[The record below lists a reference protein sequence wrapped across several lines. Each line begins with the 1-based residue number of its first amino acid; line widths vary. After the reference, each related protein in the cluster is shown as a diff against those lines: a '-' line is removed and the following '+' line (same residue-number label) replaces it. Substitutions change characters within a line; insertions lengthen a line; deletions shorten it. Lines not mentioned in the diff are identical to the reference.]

1 MMNDQFQT
9 SPRMVSKSGHSRW
22 QKKHTLPVKDSALD
36 GISDQ
41 FDQFL
46 EAVKLQMQPEGRALH
61 TAGMLEY
68 LRTLLPNDVTLADLV
83 AGWQVLAQPRN
94 DTNSAVLSRRKTCGE
109 LAAIAAQLTSEQG
122 NLRAQ
127 SRPGRHGSMLPR
139 GAPIPVWLLCARPL
153 LANSRNCNPRDSGLY
168 RLFLVGHADH
178 ARGEIQDQPA
188 HRLGSR
194 CSDPLRICGEQVLAI
209 G

>member
-22 QKKHTLPVKDSALD
+22 QKKHALPVKDSALECN
-36 GISDQ
+36 SDQ

-83 AGWQVLAQPRN
+83 AGWQVLAQLRN

-122 NLRAQ
+122 NLTGAVSTWQAWLDASQRSADPRLAVMRQTFARELAELQ
-127 SRPGRHGSMLPR
+127 S
-139 GAPIPVWLLCARPL
+139 AR
-153 LANSRNCNPRDSGLY
+153 
-168 RLFLVGHADH
+168 
-178 ARGEIQDQPA
+178 
-188 HRLGSR
+188 
-194 CSDPLRICGEQVLAI
+194 
-209 G
+209 

>member
-22 QKKHTLPVKDSALD
+22 QKKHALTVKDSGLEGNSYQHA
-36 GISDQ
+36 S

-61 TAGMLEY
+61 NAGMLQH

-94 DTNSAVLSRRKTCGE
+94 DTNSEVLHRPKTCAD
-109 LAAIAAQLTSEQG
+109 LAPIAAHITNVQR
-122 NLRAQ
+122 NL
-127 SRPGRHGSMLPR
+127 P
-139 GAPIPVWLLCARPL
+139 
-153 LANSRNCNPRDSGLY
+153 
-168 RLFLVGHADH
+168 
-178 ARGEIQDQPA
+178 
-188 HRLGSR
+188 
-194 CSDPLRICGEQVLAI
+194 
-209 G
+209 